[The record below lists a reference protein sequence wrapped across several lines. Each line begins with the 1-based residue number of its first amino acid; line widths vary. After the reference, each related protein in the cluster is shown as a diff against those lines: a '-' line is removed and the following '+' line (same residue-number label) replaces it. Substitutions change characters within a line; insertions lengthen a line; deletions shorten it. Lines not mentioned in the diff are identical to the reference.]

1 MKTRIAQVH
10 ARQIWDSRGHP
21 TVEAEIVLADGT
33 VGRGIAPAGASRGR
47 YEAVDKRD
55 GGDRFNGKGVLHAI
69 EGISQEV
76 APILA
81 GMDVRDQAA
90 IDARLE
96 DLDGTPNF
104 ARIGGNASVAVSLA
118 ALQAAA
124 GAERLAVWQYLAAGR
139 PVRVPLPEIQLFG
152 GGAHAGRRTDVQDFM
167 IMTPNADS
175 IAKAFEMAAAVY
187 HAGGLLM
194 ADKGLLAGVADEG
207 GWWPNF
213 ESNEQALGMMMQA
226 IERAGYRPGE
236 DVFISLD
243 IASSEFHTP
252 DGYRLALDGTELS
265 SEELVARI
273 ANWAKTYPI
282 VSIEDPAAQ
291 DDQAGMVS
299 ATTAM
304 SATAQIVGDDFL
316 VTDAA
321 RVERAAAAGACTA
334 ALIKVNQAGTVSRAK
349 AALQAARTAG
359 WATIV
364 SARSG
369 ETEDVMIAHLATGW
383 DAGQIKVG
391 SFARSE
397 RMAKWNELLRIE
409 ERLGA
414 NARFAGWGAFPQS
427 MTR

>member
-1 MKTRIAQVH
+1 MKARITRVH

-21 TVEAEIVLADGT
+21 TVEAEITLADGT

-47 YEAVDKRD
+47 YEAIERRD
-55 GGDRFNGKGVLHAI
+55 GGERFNGKGVLKAV
-69 EGISQEV
+69 EGIAQEV
-76 APILA
+76 APALA
-81 GMDVRDQAA
+81 GMDARDQAA

-124 GAERLAVWQYLAAGR
+124 GAERLPVWQYLAAGR

-167 IMTPNADS
+167 IMAPNADTV
-175 IAKAFEMAAAVY
+175 AEAFEITAAVY
-187 HAGGLLM
+187 HAGGRLM

-236 DVFISLD
+236 EVFISLD
-243 IASSEFHTP
+243 IASSEFHTES
-252 DGYRLALDGTELS
+252 GYRLALDGAELS

-273 ANWAKTYPI
+273 AGWAKSYPI

-291 DDQAGMVS
+291 DDQAGMVA
-299 ATTAM
+299 ATAAM
-304 SATAQIVGDDFL
+304 SRGAQIVGDDFL

-321 RVERAAAAGACTA
+321 RVERAAQTGACSA
-334 ALIKVNQAGTVSRAK
+334 ALIKVNQAGTVSRAA
-349 AALQAARTAG
+349 AALRAARKVG
-359 WATIV
+359 WAAIV

-369 ETEDVMIAHLATGW
+369 ETEDTMIAHLATGW

-409 ERLGA
+409 EQLGA
-414 NARFAGWGAFPQS
+414 NARFAGWSAFPQS